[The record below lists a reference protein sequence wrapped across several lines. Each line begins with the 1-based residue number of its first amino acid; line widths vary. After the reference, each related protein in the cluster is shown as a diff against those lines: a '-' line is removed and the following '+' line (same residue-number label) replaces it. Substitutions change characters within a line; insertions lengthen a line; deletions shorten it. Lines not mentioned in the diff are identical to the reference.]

1 MQKPQPETITLND
14 ILITE
19 ELSRRSRRTPNWQ
32 AEAQAM
38 QSLARQMVQDSE
50 SMMQNLVE
58 IALELCQAGT
68 AGLSLPETTTDG
80 EEIFRWNV
88 LAGTLAQYVGGTT
101 PRNFSPCGVCLEH
114 GTPVLFSHPEWY
126 FTYFQA
132 AKTPVVEGLV
142 LPLIADNHA
151 LGTIWIMS
159 HDEDRH
165 FDSEDMRV
173 MTSLADFTATALLL
187 KERQTSELLAT
198 NVTLESEIVERQQ
211 TEKQLSETQRRLE
224 LCLTGAKLGI
234 WTYNVGTDEFWADD
248 RAKQMHGHEPHEVH
262 TFEEAGA
269 NIHPED
275 NDSAQAAFAQVI
287 QDHSNL
293 QIEYRVIW
301 RDGSVHWIASYAE
314 FIPTGEQEGMFYGV
328 AQEISDRKYAEV
340 ALRES
345 ENHLRALVN
354 ASSDIVYRMSAD
366 WSVMH
371 NLEGKQFIASTT
383 NPNRTWLD
391 EYIPEDEQSQ
401 VWAAIESAIQ
411 TKSNFELEH
420 RVFREDGTIGWT
432 FSRAIPLLNQQGD
445 IIEWFGAASD
455 ISDRKKAEVALRESE
470 QHLQVMI
477 ENLPGG
483 AAFIVDRD
491 LRYLLAEGEALS
503 AAGFKPEDL
512 VGKTIFE
519 VLPPELATFYEGLYR
534 KALGGEPFVHEHNA
548 HGSWYVSRGT
558 PLRLS
563 SGEIYAVL
571 AVSYDISERKRVEE
585 KHKQAEQNIAIDL
598 KDTQLLRDLS
608 ARLVNE
614 DDIQTFYQ
622 EIMATAIALTRADGG
637 TVQILDESTQ
647 DLVLLATQG
656 FESNVTEH
664 FHRVNAGS
672 NTSCGVALRTGD
684 KPDGMASLRTFVDF
698 DVPESKDPDGSM
710 RMHIEAGYLSAQSTP
725 LLTRTGKPIGMVST
739 HWRKKHRPSDR
750 ELGFLDLLA
759 RQAADLIEQRQAQQ
773 IIQESEALLQ
783 KAFSTETVGVLFFSL
798 DGRMTGANE
807 TFVRMIGYSRD
818 ELLNTVHWD
827 VLTPPEFI
835 DVTAHAT
842 EELAIRGETAPYEK
856 QMIRKDGLRWWGLF
870 APTRLKGKG
879 SASECV
885 EFIIDITERKL
896 AEKQLRRTAEID
908 AFRVTLSDA
917 LRSLADPGTIQETA
931 CRVLGERLGVD
942 RAYYVEVNEA
952 ESYARVNQ
960 NYLRGDSPSLVGVF
974 PLVDYG
980 WTVPLLQRG
989 ETIIVADAENS
1000 DIIPED
1006 DREAMAAVRI
1016 TAHIAT
1022 PLIKADALVGA
1033 LCVTESQPR
1042 QWSEMD
1048 IKLVRE
1054 TAERIWTEIQR
1065 ARAEESLRESEI
1077 QRIQEQAARDRE
1089 RQRAETLAELDRAKT
1104 VFFSNV
1110 SHEFRTPLTL
1120 LLAPL
1125 QEALSDRTHPLDPD
1139 QRERLELAHRSATR
1153 LLKLV
1158 NTLLD
1163 FFRIEAD
1170 RTEVVYEPT
1179 DLAMFTTELAS
1190 VFRSAIER
1198 AGLQLIVDCPPLPEP
1213 VYVDREMWEK
1223 IVLNLLSNAFKF
1235 TFEGEITVRL
1245 YSTDDNNVTL
1255 QIQDTGTGIP
1265 SAALPHLFERFYQVK
1280 GAKGRTYEGS
1290 GIGLALVYELIRL

>member
-50 SMMQNLVE
+50 SLLQNLVE

-68 AGLSLPETTTDG
+68 AGVSLPETTTDG

-114 GTPVLFSHPEWY
+114 GTPVLFSHPDRY

-132 AKTPVVEGLV
+132 AKTPIFEGLV
-142 LPLIADNHA
+142 VPLMANNHA
-151 LGTIWIMS
+151 LGTIWIVC

-165 FDSEDMRV
+165 FDSEDVRV

-187 KERQTSELLAT
+187 KERQTRELLAT
-198 NVTLESEIVERQQ
+198 NATLEAEIVERQQ
-211 TEKQLSETQRRLE
+211 TEEQLSEAQRRLE
-224 LCLTGAKLGI
+224 LCLTGANLGI
-234 WTYNVGTDEFWADD
+234 WTYNVSTNEFWADD

-269 NIHPED
+269 NIHPEH

-328 AQEISDRKYAEV
+328 AQE
-340 ALRES
+340 
-345 ENHLRALVN
+345 
-354 ASSDIVYRMSAD
+354 
-366 WSVMH
+366 
-371 NLEGKQFIASTT
+371 
-383 NPNRTWLD
+383 
-391 EYIPEDEQSQ
+391 
-401 VWAAIESAIQ
+401 
-411 TKSNFELEH
+411 
-420 RVFREDGTIGWT
+420 
-432 FSRAIPLLNQQGD
+432 
-445 IIEWFGAASD
+445 

-622 EIMATAIALTRADGG
+622 EIMATAIALTRADAG

-710 RMHIEAGYLSAQSTP
+710 GIHVKAGYLSAQSTP
-725 LLTRTGKPIGMVST
+725 LITRTGKPIGMVST

-750 ELGFLDLLA
+750 ELRFLDLLA

-835 DVTAHAT
+835 DVTAHAA

-885 EFIIDITERKL
+885 EFIIDISESKHQEQHQSMLSEITDELVGLNNVAETMDRLGKKIGCYFGVKQCIFTEL
-896 AEKQLRRTAEID
+896 TEDLETSMAAYGWNAEGSPSLKGTYRTRD
-908 AFRVTLSDA
+908 FLSDEQIA
-917 LRSLADPGTIQETA
+917 ANMAGTMTVVGNTQTDT
-931 CRVLGERLGVD
+931 RVS
-942 RAYYVEVNEA
+942 A
-952 ESYARVNQ
+952 ESYGALGIHSFVI
-960 NYLRGDSPSLVGVF
+960 V
-974 PLVDYG
+974 PLVRDKL
-980 WTVPLLQRG
+980 WRFMLS
-989 ETIIVADAENS
+989 IIDN
-1000 DIIPED
+1000 
-1006 DREAMAAVRI
+1006 
-1016 TAHIAT
+1016 
-1022 PLIKADALVGA
+1022 K
-1033 LCVTESQPR
+1033 PR
-1042 QWSEMD
+1042 QWRDDEVDLMQE
-1048 IKLVRE
+1048 I
-1054 TAERIWTEIQR
+1054 TNRIWTRLERI
-1065 ARAEESLRESEI
+1065 RAEEAIRESEI
-1077 QRIQEQAARDRE
+1077 QRIREQAALEEE

-1125 QEALSDRTHPLDPD
+1125 QDALSDRTHPLDPD

-1163 FFRIEAD
+1163 FSRIEAD

-1265 SAALPHLFERFYQVK
+1265 SKELPHLFERFYQVK

-1290 GIGLALVYELIRL
+1290 GIGLALVYELIRLHGGTVEVNSTVGQGTCFIVTIPLGTEHLPSECIQVARTQNSTLSNAASYVEEAEGWLLAEDSREAGRDGETGSLQG